1 MQNYNSKF
9 KTCLSLIL
17 SFALWFLVFSV
28 CFLASCAAVE
38 FLRPEGPP
46 YDEEVAEI
54 YRQTKLKASSSADVL
69 SMIGSPNAERG
80 VWEPVHKPGDEQ
92 DSKGRKKHL
101 GELPFFKMLA
111 SRGEPEMLSQSKSVV
126 ALLGL
131 KKKGRKMWLN
141 MIAFDENELT
151 ARRKYFLIVDERPK
165 FLFVEPWESLKFDCK
180 MVLESEVLDEPYANE
195 NAKRIAI
202 LKRVLTNFR
211 RDIDEVGSDNEKLAV
226 SGMLINQTLEAVLVK
241 LNSSPVLAKRLSEK
255 DSLEFEHMSF
265 DKGRIR
271 MVVVDDIVTVE
282 IQLGSL
288 VKKLKVSLE
297 GL

>member
-1 MQNYNSKF
+1 MRNYNSKF

-17 SFALWFLVFSV
+17 SFALWFLVFTV
-28 CFLASCAAVE
+28 YFLASCAAVE
-38 FLRPEGPP
+38 FFRPEGPP
-46 YDEEVAEI
+46 YNEEVAEI
-54 YRQTKLKASSSADVL
+54 YHQTELKVSSSADVL
-69 SMIGSPNAERG
+69 STIGSPNAERG
-80 VWEPVHKPGDEQ
+80 VWEPIHKPGDEQ

-111 SRGEPEMLSQSKSVV
+111 SGAEPGMLSQTKSVI

-141 MIAFDENELT
+141 MVAFDENELT

-165 FLFVEPWESLKFDCK
+165 FLFVEPWESLEFDCK

-211 RDIDEVGSDNEKLAV
+211 KDIDEVGSDNEKLAV
-226 SGMLINQTLEAVLVK
+226 SGMLINQALEAVLVK
-241 LNSSPVLAKRLSEK
+241 LNSSPVLAKRLSKK
-255 DSLEFEHMSF
+255 DGLEFEHISF

-282 IQLGSL
+282 IRLGSL
-288 VKKLKVSLE
+288 VKKLKVSFE